1 MLQFGR
7 FRLDTANECLWR
19 GDEQIALSPRPFA
32 VLRYLVE
39 HPSRLIT
46 HDELLDKLW
55 PDTFVQPQV
64 LRTYVLEL
72 RRILG
77 DSADEPQ
84 FIRTHAKRGYA
95 FVAKVA
101 ECAEAL
107 AERSP
112 AAGTTRLLGREK
124 ELHQLSMLARKTE
137 QGQRQMIFVSGE
149 PGIGKTALLST
160 LRAELAGSAAW
171 ICAGGQCVAGLR
183 GREEYYPLMEAL
195 GQLCASARADELR
208 GTLGKM
214 APAWLAAL
222 GYAPEAGTVRP
233 DRGVAEICAALEEI
247 AKNAPVLLI
256 FEDIHAADDA
266 TLQFL
271 SALARRN
278 AGAKLMVL
286 ATCGVSGKTAHNGL
300 RAIQQDLQL
309 HRLATEIAV
318 GALSR
323 TAIAGLLSH
332 ELKVDELPRG
342 LAAFV
347 HQRSQGNP
355 LFAMAILEHLLAEQH
370 LVRTESGSGAGW
382 ELRSSFAEIES
393 GVPAGLAQVI
403 ECEMER
409 LTPAEQSVLE
419 AGSLM
424 GITFPAWAV
433 AAALDQEVFAAEEAC
448 DSLARHLH
456 FIERAGTDE
465 LPDGTRSEFYVFV
478 HHLYRDAIYSR
489 QPAARRALRHARV
502 AERLREMFAGREEC
516 VAREIA
522 LHYEAAGDR
531 RRAAA
536 ALRTAENDVQ
546 QETADHR

>member
-19 GDEQIALSPRPFA
+19 SDEQIPLTPRPFA

-95 FVAKVA
+95 FVAKVT
-101 ECAEAL
+101 ECAEVL
-107 AERSP
+107 PERSP
-112 AAGTTRLLGREK
+112 VAGTVRLFGREN
-124 ELHQLSMLARKTE
+124 ELQQLRMLARKAE
-137 QGQRQMIFVSGE
+137 QGQRQMVFVSGE
-149 PGIGKTALLST
+149 PGIGKTALLSG
-160 LRAELAGSAAW
+160 LRGELAGSPAW
-171 ICAGGQCVAGLR
+171 ICGGGQCVAGLR
-183 GREEYYPLMEAL
+183 GREEYYPLMEAM
-195 GQLCASARADELR
+195 GQLCASARGDDIR
-208 GTLGKM
+208 RTLGKI
-214 APAWLAAL
+214 APSWLAAL
-222 GYAPEAGTVRP
+222 GYAPDAAAARP
-233 DRGVAEICAALEEI
+233 QRAIAEICAALEEL
-247 AKNAPVLLI
+247 ARDAPALLM
-256 FEDIHAADDA
+256 FEDLHAADDA

-286 ATCGVSGKTAHNGL
+286 ATCGVPGKTAQNGL
-300 RAIQQDLQL
+300 RSIQQDLQL

-323 TAIAGLLSH
+323 TAIAALLSH
-332 ELKVDELPRG
+332 ELHDDELPRG
-342 LAAFV
+342 LTAFV

-355 LFAMAILEHLLAEQH
+355 LFAMAILEHLFAEQH
-370 LVRTESGSGAGW
+370 LVRTGSGSEARW
-382 ELRSSFAEIES
+382 ELRSSFSDIES

-409 LTPAEQSVLE
+409 LSPAEQNILE

-433 AAALDQEVFAAEEAC
+433 AAALGQEVFATEEAC
-448 DSLARHLH
+448 DSLARHVH
-456 FIERAGTDE
+456 FIEHAGTDE

-489 QPAARRALRHARV
+489 QPAARRALRHARI
-502 AERLREMFAGREEC
+502 ADRLRELFAGREEC

-531 RRAAA
+531 RRAAT
-536 ALRTAENDVQ
+536 ALGGAEPSTQ
-546 QETADHR
+546 RETADHR